1 MNTKEIILN
10 SGFSYQELLTMKN
23 NFHAMRKWYRL
34 EKKPVPATEPEN
46 FQKYILSTAEI
57 SSSCTL
63 VLLVITLVQTIIL
76 HNDHHDLRH
85 PALGFIISLL
95 IFMYIIYDNKIKLN
109 LSIITILRLITL
121 HYRIKIITCVNRL
134 LFKP

>member
-34 EKKPVPATEPEN
+34 EKKPIPATEPDN
-46 FQKYILSTAEI
+46 FKKYILSTAKI

-63 VLLVITLVQTIIL
+63 VLLVTTLIQIITLY
-76 HNDHHDLRH
+76 NEYHDLKH
-85 PALGFIISLL
+85 SLVVFMISLL
-95 IFMYIIYDNKIKLN
+95 IFTFIIYDNKRKLN
-109 LSIITILRLITL
+109 LSMITILRLITL
-121 HYRIKIITCVNRL
+121 HYRVKIRTCINRL